1 MDRDTTKRFKIMNIY
16 TYKWTYSTKALKMKT
31 QKAIKQLKAL
41 KKLTA
46 NNNLRLAAE
55 WNKNWQVL
63 ISTIL
68 SAQTKD
74 ELTIDISN
82 KLYKKYKTS
91 KALSLASLSD
101 IKKIIR
107 PINYHKTKARHIK
120 ETAKRISGRKIPST
134 LNELLTLPGVGRKV
148 GNVYLAEAHNLNC
161 IGVDTHVGRI
171 SRKLGWT
178 KNTNPHKVEKDLEK
192 LFPKRYW
199 RSINYILVRFGR
211 LHGRSRKKEDII
223 LKEIIRKTQ

>member
-1 MDRDTTKRFKIMNIY
+1 
-16 TYKWTYSTKALKMKT
+16 MK
-31 QKAIKQLKAL
+31 KAIKQLKAL
-41 KKLTA
+41 EKLTKD
-46 NNNLRLAAE
+46 NKLRLAAE
-55 WNKNWQVL
+55 WNKNWKIL

-91 KALSLASLSD
+91 KSLAEAKLSD
-101 IKKIIR
+101 IQKIIR
-107 PINYHKTKARHIK
+107 PINYYRTKARHIK
-120 ETAKRISGRKIPST
+120 RTAQIINKKGIPKH
-134 LNELLTLPGVGRKV
+134 LDGLLKLPGVGRKV
-148 GNVYLAEAHNLNC
+148 GNVYLAVAHKTNC

-171 SRKLGWT
+171 SIKLGWS
-178 KNTNPHKVEKDLEK
+178 KNSNPHKVEKDLEK

-211 LHGRSRKKEDII
+211 IHGKSRKKEDEI
-223 LKEIIRKTQ
+223 LKRVKNIR